1 MTYVF
6 LGCNSQMKKTCD
18 LNCLIRINK
27 ISLILDGKKPSLFL
41 GNNHSKT
48 ATVRGTEHISFRIV
62 AKGAHEQ
69 LPLGA
74 K

>member
-6 LGCNSQMKKTCD
+6 LGCNSKMKTTTVIEIVW
-18 LNCLIRINK
+18 LES
-27 ISLILDGKKPSLFL
+27 ISLIFDGKKPSLFFERKSFKNGHFL
-41 GNNHSKT
+41 
-48 ATVRGTEHISFRIV
+48 RGTEHISFRIV

-69 LPLGA
+69 LPLGV